1 MRLSLN
7 IDHIATLRNARGE
20 AQPDPVTAALIA
32 EQAGVDGIVVHLRED
47 RRHIN
52 ERDVRL
58 LRELITTKL
67 DLEMAATEEIIKI
80 ACDIGPE
87 LATIVPEKRLELTTE
102 GGVNVIDNI
111 TLMKNTI
118 EELHKY
124 DIEVSLFI
132 EPDIRQIDAA
142 AEIKSDYIEI
152 HTGVFANA
160 FSEEEQFDELEIIST
175 AEKKKKNTI
184 TNYWIIKNPDR
195 DGICWLWGKYAT
207 VSGSTANI
215 QEIAIPP
222 TPTPSLPG
230 AVRGLTASKICF
242 FNGVTYD
249 LAGSISWE
257 DVPNEDGY
265 KIYSNAGHSRT
276 TPRDVTTS
284 PIPNFQLVPGGSIT
298 LFVEAFNSAGKS
310 PARFIVIACP

>member
-20 AQPDPVTAALIA
+20 TQPDPVTAALIA
-32 EQAGVDGIVVHLRED
+32 EQAGIDGIVVHLRED

-102 GGVNVIDNI
+102 GGVNVLDNI

-132 EPDIRQIDAA
+132 EPDIKQIDAA

-152 HTGVFANA
+152 HTGIFANS
-160 FSEEEQFDELEIIST
+160 FSEEEQFDELDKIRV
-175 AEKKKKNTI
+175 AVKHAKK
-184 TNYWIIKNPDR
+184 
-195 DGICWLWGKYAT
+195 L
-207 VSGSTANI
+207 
-215 QEIAIPP
+215 
-222 TPTPSLPG
+222 
-230 AVRGLTASKICF
+230 GL
-242 FNGVTYD
+242 GV
-249 LAGSISWE
+249 
-257 DVPNEDGY
+257 
-265 KIYSNAGHSRT
+265 NAGHGLDYQNIKIFRELT
-276 TPRDVTTS
+276 DVDE
-284 PIPNFQLVPGGSIT
+284 VSIGHSIIARAV
-298 LFVEAFNSAGKS
+298 FVGIKQAVQEMFDLIKKG
-310 PARFIVIACP
+310 